1 MHLKKLG
8 VIIGI
13 VIFSTGLLGAVAWPA
28 ELKIGVVDIQ
38 RVINECLAGKEA
50 KKVIMKE
57 VEKFQGLVQQKQKDL
72 QTLKETLEKQS
83 PMLTPDARQTKE
95 KEYQSKLRDF
105 QRWGEDNQN
114 EINQKR
120 IEMEKNISIGIQ
132 KLIQKL
138 GADEAFTFIL
148 EKNEQV
154 VLFASKAID
163 ISDRVIKA
171 NDAQK
176 R

>member
-8 VIIGI
+8 IVGI
-13 VIFSTGLLGAVAWPA
+13 VIFLAALFGRVSWSA
-28 ELKIGVVDIQ
+28 ELKIGIVDIQ
-38 RVINECLAGKEA
+38 RAINECHAGREA

-57 VEKFQGLVQQKQKDL
+57 AEKFQGLVQQKQKDL

-83 PMLTPDARQTKE
+83 PMLTPEARQAKE
-95 KEYQSKLRDF
+95 KELQGTMRDF
-105 QRWGEDNQN
+105 QRWGEDSQN

-120 IEMEKNISIGIQ
+120 IEMEKNISLGLQRVIQ
-132 KLIQKL
+132 KV
-138 GADEAFTFIL
+138 GTDEGFSFVL

-154 VLFASKAID
+154 VLFSSKAIE
-163 ISDRVIKA
+163 ITDRIIKVY
-171 NDAQK
+171 DAQK